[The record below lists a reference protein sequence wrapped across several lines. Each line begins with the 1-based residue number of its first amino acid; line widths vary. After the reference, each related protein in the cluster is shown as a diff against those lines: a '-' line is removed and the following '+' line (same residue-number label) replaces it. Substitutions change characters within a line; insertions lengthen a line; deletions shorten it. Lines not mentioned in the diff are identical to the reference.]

1 MPEIWFAFTN
11 HKTWAGSEK
20 MCYIA
25 TWSSRE
31 ENRQML
37 DDLQFFHESVLNN
50 RAMKVSSIALRTLSN
65 NKFNKVEIMP
75 VTEDLLKLK

>member
-1 MPEIWFAFTN
+1 
-11 HKTWAGSEK
+11 

-65 NKFNKVEIMP
+65 NKFNNVEIMP